1 MFNLVQKRRW
11 YFLISGMAIF
21 FSLGVMLYSTITK
34 GAPFQLSI
42 DFVGGS
48 IYDLRFTSEGA
59 TESNI
64 RQVFARYGEDNIIV
78 QRLGEVTDY
87 RWMVIGNFPDEAPL
101 QPIFKSLESITA
113 YQREYLDG
121 ERYRLRYTRPQV
133 TVEVLQNAFSS
144 QNIAVSDIESLTPE
158 RWLVRGNLAD
168 STIVEPT
175 LAQLRQ
181 IGQVELVP
189 QTGSIFV
196 FRFTDLV
203 TPAQFRPIFVQ
214 NGDENV
220 TIVRLGT
227 PEEHRWLVYS
237 SLTNE
242 TTLTDILDE
251 LGTLSPL
258 QLDESRFEILGD
270 NRYELRFTLPIVN
283 DNTIQNAIAS
293 YPNLRVERVG
303 TGDDLTWLLWGKFVD
318 DVQRDAVFNAL
329 KIAPLEIIPIE
340 LDAYLFTTKE
350 NIFTPESIMK
360 AFADGG
366 FEDITVERV
375 GGDVEFRWSIRGAF
389 ESQEVTQNILTD
401 LGRLATL
408 DTTSAR
414 ARNVSETVGQE
425 VTRSALWAVFFSAIV
440 ITGFIVIAF
449 RQVPKATRYG
459 ICAIVAMIHDA
470 LIVMGFASLMG
481 ILLGWQIDALF
492 LTAILTV
499 VGFSVQDSIVVFDRI
514 RENIPKHLGE
524 PYETIVNRSVWE
536 TIHRSLATQLNAFF
550 IMAAILLFGGET
562 IKQFIAILFVGLLT
576 GTYSSIFI
584 AVPLLVAW
592 EKGEIPL
599 LKGDEE
605 LASAEKTS

>member
-11 YFLISGMAIF
+11 YFLISGTAILLA
-21 FSLGVMLYSTITK
+21 LGMMIYSTITK
-34 GAPFQLSI
+34 GAPFELSI

-78 QRLGEVTDY
+78 QRLGQATDY
-87 RWMVIGNFPDEAPL
+87 RWLIVGNFPDEAPL
-101 QPIFKSLESITA
+101 QPVFTALENITP

-121 ERYRLRYTRPQV
+121 DRYRLVYTRPEV
-133 TVEVLQNAFSS
+133 TVDAIQTAFDA
-144 QNIAVSDIESLTPE
+144 QNIPVTDIEPLTE
-158 RWLVRGNLAD
+158 DRWLVRGNLAD
-168 STIVEPT
+168 NLIIEPALT
-175 LAQLRQ
+175 QLRE
-181 IGQVELVP
+181 IGRVELVP
-189 QTGSIFV
+189 QSGSVFV
-196 FRFTDLV
+196 FRFTDFIP
-203 TPAQFRPIFVQ
+203 PAQFRPIFAE
-214 NGDENV
+214 NGDANP

-227 PEEHRWLVYS
+227 QEDHHWLVYS
-237 SLTNE
+237 SI
-242 TTLTDILDE
+242 TDEASLRTIFDK
-251 LGTLSPL
+251 LGELSPL
-258 QLDESRFEILGD
+258 ITDESRYEVMGE
-270 NRYELRFTLPIVN
+270 NRYELRFTLPVIG
-283 DNTIQNAIAS
+283 DTLIQNVIAS
-293 YPNLRVERVG
+293 YPNLRVERIG
-303 TGDDLTWLLWGKFVD
+303 AGSDLTWLLWGKFAD
-318 DVQRDAVFNAL
+318 NAQRDAVLNGLAF
-329 KIAPLEIIPIE
+329 APLQITLIP
-340 LDAYLFTTKE
+340 LDAYLLTSKE
-350 NIFTPESIMK
+350 NLFTSENLAQ

-366 FEDITVERV
+366 FANVQIERV

-425 VTRSALWAVFFSAIV
+425 VTRSAIWAVLFSMIV
-440 ITGFIVIAF
+440 ITGFIVLAF

-459 ICAIVAMIHDA
+459 ICAIVAMVHDV
-470 LIVMGFASLMG
+470 LIVMGFTSLMG
-481 ILLGWQIDALF
+481 LLLGWQIDALF

-499 VGFSVQDSIVVFDRI
+499 VGFSVQDSIVMFDRI

-550 IMAAILLFGGET
+550 IMVAILLFGGET

-584 AVPLLVAW
+584 AVPLLVSW
-592 EKGEIPL
+592 EKGEIPF

-605 LASAEKTS
+605 LASAK

>member
-11 YFLISGMAIF
+11 YFLISGTAILLA
-21 FSLGVMLYSTITK
+21 LGVMIYSTITK

-78 QRLGEVTDY
+78 QRLGEATDY
-87 RWMVIGNFPDEAPL
+87 RWLVTGNFPDEAPL
-101 QPIFKSLESITA
+101 QPVFTGLENITPH
-113 YQREYLDG
+113 QREYLDG
-121 ERYRLRYTRPQV
+121 ERYRLHYTRPEV
-133 TVEVLQNAFSS
+133 TLEAIESAFSA
-144 QNIAVSDIESLTPE
+144 QNIVISDIEALTPD

-168 STIVEPT
+168 LATVEPA

-181 IGQVELVP
+181 IGQLEFVP

-196 FRFTDLV
+196 FRFTDII
-203 TPAQFRPIFVQ
+203 TPAQFRPVFAQ
-214 NGDENV
+214 NGDENIAV
-220 TIVRLGT
+220 VRLGT
-227 PEEHRWLVYS
+227 QEEHRWLVYS
-237 SLTNE
+237 SLTDE
-242 TTLTDILDE
+242 TTLNTILSG

-258 QLDESRFEILGD
+258 QVDESRFEILGE
-270 NRYELRFTLPIVN
+270 NRYELQFTLPFV
-283 DNTIQNAIAS
+283 DDTTIQNVLVS
-293 YPNLRVERVG
+293 YPNLRVERIG
-303 TGDDLTWLLWGKFVD
+303 AGSDLTWLLWGKFAD
-318 DVQRDAVFNAL
+318 DAQRDTVLSAL
-329 KIAPLEIIPIE
+329 AFAPLETTPIA
-340 LDAYLFTTKE
+340 LDAYLFTTRENLFTSE
-350 NIFTPESIMK
+350 NIGQAFTN
-360 AFADGG
+360 GG
-366 FEDITVERV
+366 FENVTIERV

-389 ESQEVTQNILTD
+389 ENQEVTQNILTD

-425 VTRSALWAVFFSAIV
+425 VTRSALWAVLFSAIV
-440 ITGFIVIAF
+440 IAGFIVIAF

-459 ICAIVAMIHDA
+459 ICAILAMVHDA
-470 LIVMGFASLMG
+470 LIVMGFTSLMG

-499 VGFSVQDSIVVFDRI
+499 VGFSVQDSIVMFDRI

-562 IKQFIAILFVGLLT
+562 IKQFIAILFIGLLT

-584 AVPLLVAW
+584 AVPLLVSW
-592 EKGEIPL
+592 EKGEIPF

-605 LASAEKTS
+605 LATAEKVS

>member
-11 YFLISGMAIF
+11 YFLISGTAILLA
-21 FSLGVMLYSTITK
+21 LGVMIYSTITK
-34 GAPFQLSI
+34 GAPFELSI

-78 QRLGEVTDY
+78 QRLGEATDY
-87 RWMVIGNFPDEAPL
+87 RWLVTGDFPDEAPL
-101 QPIFKSLESITA
+101 QPVFSALENITPS
-113 YQREYLDG
+113 QRDYLDG
-121 ERYRLRYTRPQV
+121 ERYRLQYTRPEV
-133 TVEVLQNAFSS
+133 TLSAIESAFSA
-144 QNIAVSDIESLTPE
+144 QNIVISDIEALTPD

-168 STIVEPT
+168 LATVEPA
-175 LAQLRQ
+175 LAQLRE
-181 IGQVELVP
+181 IGQLEFVP
-189 QTGSIFV
+189 HTGSIFV
-196 FRFTDLV
+196 FRFIDTI
-203 TPAQFRPIFVQ
+203 TPAQFRPVFAQ
-214 NGDENV
+214 NGDENI

-227 PEEHRWLVYS
+227 QEEHRWLVYS
-237 SLTNE
+237 V
-242 TTLTDILDE
+242 LTDETVLNTILSGLE
-251 LGTLSPL
+251 ALSPF
-258 QLDESRFEILGD
+258 QADESRFEILGD
-270 NRYELRFTLPIVN
+270 NRYELRFTLPFV
-283 DNTIQNAIAS
+283 DDSTIQNMLAP
-293 YPNLRVERVG
+293 YPNLRVERIG
-303 TGDDLTWLLWGKFVD
+303 AGDDLTWLLWGKFAD
-318 DVQRDAVFNAL
+318 DAQRDSVLSAL
-329 KIAPLEIIPIE
+329 SFAPLETTPIA
-340 LDAYLFTTKE
+340 LDAYLFTTQENLFTSE
-350 NIFTPESIMK
+350 NIAQAFTN
-360 AFADGG
+360 GG
-366 FEDITVERV
+366 FENVTIERV

-389 ESQEVTQNILTD
+389 ENQEVTQNILSD

-425 VTRSALWAVFFSAIV
+425 VTRSALWAVLFSAIV

-459 ICAIVAMIHDA
+459 ICAILAMVHDA
-470 LIVMGFASLMG
+470 LIVMGFTSLMG

-499 VGFSVQDSIVVFDRI
+499 VGFSVQDSIVMFDRI

-550 IMAAILLFGGET
+550 IMVAILLFGGET
-562 IKQFIAILFVGLLT
+562 IKQFIAILFIGLLT

-584 AVPLLVAW
+584 AVPLLVSW
-592 EKGEIPL
+592 EKGEIPF
-599 LKGDEE
+599 LKGDED
-605 LASAEKTS
+605 LATAEKAS

>member
-11 YFLISGMAIF
+11 YFLISGTAILLA
-21 FSLGVMLYSTITK
+21 LGMMIYSTITK
-34 GAPFQLSI
+34 GAPFELSI

-78 QRLGEVTDY
+78 QRLGQATDY
-87 RWMVIGNFPDEAPL
+87 RWLVVGNFPDEAPL
-101 QPIFKSLESITA
+101 QPVFTALESITP

-121 ERYRLRYTRPQV
+121 ERYRLAYTRPEV
-133 TVEVLQNAFSS
+133 TVDAIQTAFDA
-144 QNIAVSDIESLTPE
+144 QNIFVTDIESLTE
-158 RWLVRGNLAD
+158 DRWLVRGNLAD
-168 STIVEPT
+168 NAIIEPA
-175 LAQLRQ
+175 LAQLRE
-181 IGQVELVP
+181 ISRVELVP
-189 QTGSIFV
+189 QRGSVFV
-196 FRFTDLV
+196 FRFTDFIP
-203 TPAQFRPIFVQ
+203 PAQFRPIFVE
-214 NGDENV
+214 NGDADS

-227 PEEHRWLVYS
+227 QEDHHWLVYS
-237 SLTNE
+237 SI
-242 TTLTDILDE
+242 TDEAGLRNIFDR
-251 LGTLSPL
+251 LGELSPL
-258 QLDESRFEILGD
+258 LTDESRYEVMGE
-270 NRYELRFTLPIVN
+270 NRYELRFTLPVIG
-283 DNTIQNAIAS
+283 DTPIQNVIAS
-293 YPNLRVERVG
+293 YPNLRVERIG
-303 TGDDLTWLLWGKFVD
+303 AGSDLTWLLWGKFAD
-318 DVQRDAVFNAL
+318 DAQRDVVLNGLAF
-329 KIAPLEIIPIE
+329 APLQITPIP
-340 LDAYLFTTKE
+340 LDAYLLTSKE
-350 NIFTPESIMK
+350 NLFTSENLAQ

-366 FEDITVERV
+366 FVDVQIERV

-401 LGRLATL
+401 LGKIATL

-425 VTRSALWAVFFSAIV
+425 VTRSAIWAVLFSMIV
-440 ITGFIVIAF
+440 ITGFIVLAF

-470 LIVMGFASLMG
+470 LIVMGFTSLMG
-481 ILLGWQIDALF
+481 FLLGWQIDALF

-499 VGFSVQDSIVVFDRI
+499 VGFSVQDSIVMFDRI

-584 AVPLLVAW
+584 AVPLLVSW
-592 EKGEIPL
+592 EKGEIPF

-605 LASAEKTS
+605 LASAK